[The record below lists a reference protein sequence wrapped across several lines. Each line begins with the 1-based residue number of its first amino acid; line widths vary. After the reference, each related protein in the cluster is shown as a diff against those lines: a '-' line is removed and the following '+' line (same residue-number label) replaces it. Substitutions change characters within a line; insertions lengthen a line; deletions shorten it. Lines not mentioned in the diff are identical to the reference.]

1 MVVRACGPRP
11 RTLDISRVLEDCP
24 DRYVEDGITPDDCK
38 IGAGERRA
46 AARSG
51 GISVTPSPGYQAV
64 TRFAP
69 SPTGY
74 MHMGHAYAALCVYNW
89 ARLTGGRFLLRIE
102 DIDRTRC
109 RREYE
114 DAILDDLEW
123 LGLHWD
129 GPVLRQSERL
139 DHYTDALARLKALG
153 VTYPCFCTRKEIA
166 AEIAAAGN
174 APHGPDGPLYPGTCR
189 DLGPG
194 AEGREGA
201 AIRFDCA
208 RAARIVG
215 RLTFK
220 DWRLGDFDVDPCL
233 FGDAVVA
240 RRDIGT
246 SYHLACVVD
255 DAAQGVTMVTR
266 GEDLLPSTHLQR
278 VLQALLGLPR
288 LEYRHHGLVKDE
300 NGRRLAKRNGVATI
314 RDLRAQGMHPE
325 DVLALA
331 RARAE
336 GAGSGLSMEG
346 FSPWAR
352 HRPPQT

>member
-1 MVVRACGPRP
+1 M
-11 RTLDISRVLEDCP
+11 
-24 DRYVEDGITPDDCK
+24 
-38 IGAGERRA
+38 
-46 AARSG
+46 
-51 GISVTPSPGYQAV
+51 TPSPGYQAV

-74 MHMGHAYAALCVYNW
+74 MHMGHAYAALCAYNC
-89 ARLTGGRFLLRIE
+89 ARLTNGLFLLRIE

-114 DAILDDLEW
+114 DAILEDLEW
-123 LGLHWD
+123 LGLPWD

-139 DHYTDALARLKALG
+139 DHYADALARLKALG

-278 VLQALLGLPR
+278 VLQALLGLPVPD
-288 LEYRHHGLVKDE
+288 YRHHRLRTDLE
-300 NGRRLAKRNGVATI
+300 GRRIAKRDRGTTI
-314 RDLRAQGMHPE
+314 RDMREAGITRKQ
-325 DVLALA
+325 VLDW
-331 RARAE
+331 AE
-336 GAGSGLSMEG
+336 AFAG
-346 FSPWAR
+346 PA
-352 HRPPQT
+352 

>member
-1 MVVRACGPRP
+1 M
-11 RTLDISRVLEDCP
+11 
-24 DRYVEDGITPDDCK
+24 
-38 IGAGERRA
+38 
-46 AARSG
+46 
-51 GISVTPSPGYQAV
+51 SVTASPGFEAV

-74 MHMGHAYAALCVYNW
+74 MHMGHAYAAMCAYNW

-114 DAILDDLEW
+114 DAIFEDLEW

-139 DHYTDALARLKALG
+139 DHYAEALARLKELG
-153 VTYPCFCTRKEIA
+153 VPYPCFCTRKEIA

-189 DLGPG
+189 GLGPG
-194 AEGREGA
+194 FEELQGA
-201 AIRFDCA
+201 AVRLDCA
-208 RAARIVG
+208 RAARLVG
-215 RLTFK
+215 PLTFK
-220 DWRLGDFDVDPCL
+220 DWRLGVFDVDPCL

-255 DAAQGVTMVTR
+255 DAFQGVTMVTR

-278 VLQALLGLPR
+278 VLQALLGLPIPD
-288 LEYRHHGLVKDE
+288 YRHHRLVEDPE
-300 NGRRLAKRNGVATI
+300 GRRLAKRDRGITI
-314 RDLRAQGMHPE
+314 RDMRAQGMHPE

-336 GAGSGLSMEG
+336 VGMSGFSMED

-352 HRPPQT
+352 HRPPRT